1 MEGKDI
7 LNKLKKMSEVNS
19 MRDVKPLTNALYP
32 GTHCPLF
39 GAAIAMKGIKDAVM
53 LVIGTDE
60 CTYYTKKFTGGSK
73 EFGGID
79 GRCLSLILD
88 QHDVTFGCKEK
99 LEEAIDEIVNE
110 YDTSAIF
117 LITTCVLEVT
127 GDDIDSLSIV
137 ASEKYN
143 IPVITVHTEHFKCES
158 HMPGLENVLTAC
170 GNVMKEGERNGSVNI
185 LGHRFGNINKT
196 EMYKFLEESGVRVNL
211 QLPSSCTIEEI
222 SNAPKA
228 EVNIVCNS
236 IALPLAK
243 YMEERFNVPYVNFE
257 KFCSPERIYQAYKQ
271 LFYHLQLELPLE
283 IESLRKESEK
293 NIEAAKKYFTG
304 ISYIYG
310 NTTLIPF
317 EVCEFL
323 TVLGLEAKLI
333 QVKEIA
339 LNDQEYIKN
348 ILNRGVNPYV
358 CKSANIAPLQYIYGE
373 LKPDL
378 YIGHESEMNLR
389 KYGITLVRSSD
400 EGDKLGFELPNNIIK
415 VLKEFTEI
423 SKRYKITEQEERSYG
438 VM

>member
-7 LNKLKKMSEVNS
+7 LNKLKRMSEVNNIK
-19 MRDVKPLTNALYP
+19 DVKSLTNALYP

-60 CTYYTKKFTGGSK
+60 CTYYTKKFTGNSN
-73 EFGGID
+73 EFGGVD

-99 LEEAIDEIVNE
+99 LENALEEIVNE

-117 LITTCVLEVT
+117 LITTCVIEVT
-127 GDDIDSLSIV
+127 GDDIDSLSIA
-137 ASEKYN
+137 ASKKYN
-143 IPVITVHTEHFKCES
+143 IPVITVHTEHFRCES

-170 GNVMKEGERNGSVNI
+170 GNVMKEVERNDSVNI

-196 EMYKFLEESGVRVNL
+196 EMFRFLQKTGVKVNL

-222 SNAPKA
+222 SNAPRAK
-228 EVNIVCNS
+228 VNIVCNS

-243 YMEERFNVPYVNFE
+243 YMEERFNIPYVNFN
-257 KFCSPERIYQAYKQ
+257 KFCNPQRIYEAYKE
-271 LFYHLQLELPLE
+271 LFHHLQLEMPLE
-283 IESLRKESEK
+283 IERLKKESEEK
-293 NIEAAKKYFTG
+293 MKEAREYFDG
-304 ISYIYG
+304 VSYIYG

-323 TVLGLEAKLI
+323 TDIGMEAKLI
-333 QVKEIA
+333 QVKEI
-339 LNDQEYIKN
+339 NDSDRSYMKN
-348 ILNRGVNPYV
+348 ILASGVNPYI

-373 LKPDL
+373 LKPDI

-389 KYGITLVRSSD
+389 RHGIILVRSSD

-415 VLKEFTEI
+415 VLKEFTDI
-423 SKRYKITEQEERSYG
+423 ARDYKSAKQEEKKYG